1 MKAFLARLK
10 EFRRYPSAVAGLGI
24 IGVLLLVS
32 VYTAIT
38 IPYGEAIRRWR
49 PTDERWLEN
58 PRFAPPQWLNVLPGV
73 NRPETIVVRSGQQ
86 GQKSVAED
94 GRFEIVLPFQ
104 FPYDGFPTELTLFL
118 SSQYAVLGPYV
129 EVVWI
134 TPEGPDRKE
143 IPLWTRSVKR
153 AERYIVSS
161 DGELASRL
169 GGRAPEIGLFTAAA
183 LGVPKDQVK
192 PAKGEY
198 QMLIRGWMFEEDG
211 DVDAK
216 LVVYGQVHGWA
227 GTDNMRR
234 DLTLALLWGTPIA
247 FAFGLVAAVGVAAS
261 QFTLGAISAWFG
273 GGLDAFLQFI
283 TRVWMTLPALPIY
296 IMVGMFW
303 SRSIWA
309 ILGVVLI
316 LGLFGGGVLMYR
328 SMFLQAKESPYIEA
342 ARAYGAK
349 NMRIVFRYL
358 IPRVIPVLIPGFV
371 SAIPAYVFLEASLAV
386 LGIGDPSLPTWGKV
400 LNDSNIAALLQGH
413 YYWVIQPAI
422 LLLVTGF
429 AFALVGFALD
439 RIFNPRLRAI

>member
-10 EFRRYPSAVAGLGI
+10 EFRRYPSAVVGLGI
-24 IGVLLLVS
+24 IGVLLVVS
-32 VYTAIT
+32 VATAIT

-49 PTDERWLEN
+49 PTDVRWLEN
-58 PRFAPPQWLNVLPGV
+58 PRFAQPKWLNFLPGV
-73 NRPETIVVRSGQQ
+73 NRSETIVVRSGQH
-86 GQKSVAED
+86 GKKSVAED
-94 GRFEIVLPFQ
+94 GRFEIVLPFK
-104 FPYDGFPTELTLFL
+104 FTYDGFPTEVTLFL
-118 SSQYAVLGPYV
+118 SSQYTALGPYV
-129 EVVWI
+129 EIVWI
-134 TPEGPDRKE
+134 TPEGPDRRE
-143 IPLWTRSVKR
+143 IPIWTRSVKR
-153 AERYIVSS
+153 DERYIISS
-161 DGELASRL
+161 DPTLTARL
-169 GGRAPEIGLFTAAA
+169 GRSPEIGLFTTAA
-183 LGVPKDQVK
+183 LGVPKAEVTT
-192 PAKGEY
+192 AKGEY
-198 QMLIRGWMFEEDG
+198 QMVIRGWMFEEDG
-211 DVDAK
+211 DIDAK

-227 GTDNMRR
+227 GTDHMRR

-273 GGLDAFLQFI
+273 RGLDAFLQFI

-296 IMVGMFW
+296 IMVGLFW

-309 ILGVVLI
+309 ILLVVLL

-328 SMFLQAKESPYIEA
+328 SMFLQAKEAPYIEA

-413 YYWVIQPAI
+413 YYWVVQPAV
-422 LLLVTGF
+422 LLLITGF